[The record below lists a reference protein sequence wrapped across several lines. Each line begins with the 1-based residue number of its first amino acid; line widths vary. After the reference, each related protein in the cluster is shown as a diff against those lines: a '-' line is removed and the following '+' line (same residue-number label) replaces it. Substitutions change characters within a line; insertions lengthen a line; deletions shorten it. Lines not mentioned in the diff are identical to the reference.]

1 MTEINGNVVKK
12 IAIVKLSALG
22 DVVHALVAIQFIK
35 NQFPSLQID
44 WIVEASFA
52 AVLEDNPHINTIY
65 KVNLKNIKKDKFSIF
80 KEIKVIRD
88 IAKNQ
93 YDMVIDAQGLL
104 KSAVVSKLLKAKV
117 VGFDKNSIRESIASS
132 FYTHKVSMSYESNAI
147 DRNVKVISEALD
159 IEIKQDDIINKKAF
173 LFYKNEDKTIYNFI
187 SKNQKNILF
196 VIGASKK
203 NKMYSKEKFA
213 NIIKNINA
221 NSLIIWGN
229 QEEKEMALFIASKSE
244 AKVLPKIDLNSVKAL
259 ISKVDLVIGNDTGP
273 THMAWAL
280 NIPSIT
286 LFGNTPG
293 YRNTYKTNINKVI
306 ESDTKVNPLRL
317 DKNDFSIREIEEEKI
332 IELAKSLLD
341 G

>member
-213 NIIKNINA
+213 NIIKSINA

-293 YRNTYKTNINKVI
+293 YRNTYRTNINKVI

>member
-1 MTEINGNVVKK
+1 MTGINGKVVKK

-22 DVVHALVAIQFIK
+22 DVVHALVALQFIK
-35 NQFPSLQID
+35 NKFPLLQVD

-52 AVLEDNPHINTIY
+52 PVLEDNPHINTIY

-80 KEIKVIRD
+80 KQIKVIRE
-88 IAKNQ
+88 IAQNQ
-93 YDMVIDAQGLL
+93 YDMVIDAQGLF
-104 KSAVVSKLLKAKV
+104 KSAIVSKLLKSTV
-117 VGFDKNSIRESIASS
+117 VGFDKNSIRESLASS
-132 FYTHKVSMSYESNAI
+132 FYTHKVSISYESNAI
-147 DRNVKVISEALD
+147 DRNVKVLSQALN
-159 IEIKQDDIINKKAF
+159 IEISRDDILNKKAF
-173 LFYKNEDKTIYNFI
+173 LFYKNEDKTIYDFI

-213 NIIKNINA
+213 SIIKNINA
-221 NSLIIWGN
+221 NSLIIWGT

-259 ISKVDLVIGNDTGP
+259 IEKVDLVIGNDTGP

-280 NIPSIT
+280 NVPSIT

-293 YRNTYKTNINKVI
+293 YRNTYITNINQVI
-306 ESDTKVNPLRL
+306 ESDSKVNPLRL
-317 DKNDFSIREIEEEKI
+317 DQNDFSIREIEEEKI
-332 IELAKSLLD
+332 IKLAKSLLD

>member
-1 MTEINGNVVKK
+1 MAKINSNIVKR

-22 DVVHALVAIQFIK
+22 DVIHALVALQFIK
-35 NQFPSLQID
+35 KHLPSLQID

-52 AVLEDNPHINTIY
+52 SVLEGSPHINAIY

-80 KEIKVIRD
+80 KQIKVIRE
-88 IAKNQ
+88 ISKNK
-93 YDMVIDAQGLL
+93 YDMVIDAQGLF
-104 KSAVVSKLLKAKV
+104 KSALVSKLLKSKV
-117 VGFDKNSIRESIASS
+117 VGFDKHSIRESIASS
-132 FYTHKVSMSYESNAI
+132 FYTHKVSIPYESNAI
-147 DRNVKVISEALD
+147 DRNVKVIGQALD
-159 IEIKQDDIINKKAF
+159 IEIKREDILNKKAF
-173 LFYKNEDKTIYNFI
+173 LFYKNEDKMIYDFI

-196 VIGASKK
+196 VVGASKK

-213 NIIKNINA
+213 TIIKELNS

-229 QEEKEMALFIASKSE
+229 QEEKQTALFIASKSE
-244 AKVLPKIDLNSVKAL
+244 ARVLPKIDLNSVKAL

-280 NIPSIT
+280 NVPSIT

-293 YRNTYKTNINKVI
+293 YRNTYTTNINQVI
-306 ESDTKVNPLRL
+306 ESDSKVNPLCL

-332 IELAKSLLD
+332 IKLAKSLLD

>member
-22 DVVHALVAIQFIK
+22 DIVHALVAIQFIK

-93 YDMVIDAQGLL
+93 YDIVIDAQGLL
-104 KSAVVSKLLKAKV
+104 KSAIVSKLLKSTV

-132 FYTHKVSMSYESNAI
+132 FYTHKVSMSYASNAI
-147 DRNVKVISEALD
+147 DRNVKVISEALN

-213 NIIKNINA
+213 NIIKSINA

-317 DKNDFSIREIEEEKI
+317 DKNDFSIREIEN
-332 IELAKSLLD
+332 
-341 G
+341 

>member
-229 QEEKEMALFIASKSE
+229 QEEKEMALFIASESE